1 MSRKIVVAS
10 GKGGTGKTTVAVAL
24 ALALSKEMDRLQ
36 FLDCD
41 VEEPNADVL
50 LKPALNET
58 RPVTV
63 PIPRVDLSR
72 CTGCGRCREICE
84 YNAVAVVSGKAMIF
98 ENLCHACGGC
108 ELVCPDGA
116 IAEKEKVIGTIDIG
130 SRDNVYFL
138 RGVLN
143 VGEPMAT
150 PVIRALRAQA
160 SDDTLTILDAPP
172 GTACPVIATVKGCG
186 YCILVTEPTP
196 FGLYDLNLM
205 VNVVKTLGIPAGIV
219 INKDDTWS
227 THIEEYASENDIPV
241 LMRIPLSREIAVLY
255 SRGVPLN
262 DADGHWDQDL
272 LSLYKGIERRT
283 WQNQSK

>member
-1 MSRKIVVAS
+1 MKIVVAS

-24 ALALSKEMDRLQ
+24 ALALRKEVDRLQ

-41 VEEPNADVL
+41 VEEPNAELL
-50 LKPALNET
+50 LKPVLTESK
-58 RPVTV
+58 PVTV
-63 PIPRVDLSR
+63 SIPEVDSGK

-84 YNAVAVVSGKAMIF
+84 YNAVAVVSEKALIF

-108 ELVCPDGA
+108 RLVCPDDA
-116 IAEKEKVIGTIDIG
+116 ITEKAKVIGRIDAG
-130 SRDNVYFL
+130 SRDNVHFL

-150 PVIRALRAQA
+150 PVIRALRGEAT
-160 SDDTLTILDAPP
+160 DDALTILDAPP
-172 GTACPVIATVKGCG
+172 GTACPVIATVKDCD

-205 VNVVKTLGIPAGIV
+205 VEVVKALGIPMGVV

-227 THIEEYASENDIPV
+227 THIEEYASENDIPIV
-241 LMRIPLSREIAVLY
+241 MKIPLSRDIAVFY
-255 SRGVPLN
+255 SNGVPLN
-262 DADGHWDQDL
+262 EADGHWDEDFL
-272 LSLYKGIERRT
+272 HLYEGIGRQI